1 MTYHFYKFTHS
12 IHWIYFHAG
21 ITLYATHPLVE
32 CLLCAYLSFWFI
44 THLLLSLASYTQYG
58 FIRNDLF
65 RRSFLIFVFLN
76 WWRLLKFSRTFYT
89 CFLFKF
95 LKKKEVLFIVIM
107 YFTHSP
113 TFWILGV
120 GSNNFGY
127 PFVQKVFQKL
137 AILPNYWF
145 GASSQIRYDVID
157 KGILKL
163 TLQKIILKNVLLN
176 PHFSLK
182 TNQRDL
188 VDFWCRKSTL
198 KVQFV
203 HFFTRSQN

>member
-1 MTYHFYKFTHS
+1 MNLFSCWNHPVCYSPTCWMLTMCILVILIYNSFITVIGFIHSVWLYKK
-12 IHWIYFHAG
+12 
-21 ITLYATHPLVE
+21 
-32 CLLCAYLSFWFI
+32 WFI
-44 THLLLSLASYTQYG
+44 QT
-58 FIRNDLF
+58 FIFDICV
-65 RRSFLIFVFLN
+65 SQLIEG
-76 WWRLLKFSRTFYT
+76 LLKFSRTFYT